1 MAARPPVPVWCY
13 RTTTASPLPLRTN
26 ARLREI
32 LLPKPA
38 DMHVHVHVH
47 VDEAVKD
54 AWDGEGVAGMLVKSD
69 DERRY
74 TLTVAYPANKP
85 DIGVAKDGF
94 QDFASKTVVEEAAWN
109 YMLKSRNVGAW
120 HEGGTDGSGEVVE
133 SYIYRGPDW
142 AIKSA
147 NGEEVTVTS
156 GDWLMG
162 IIWAE
167 DSFTAIK
174 EGRATGVSMQGKVKR
189 RTPSP
194 LDLANLRRN

>member
-1 MAARPPVPVWCY
+1 M
-13 RTTTASPLPLRTN
+13 
-26 ARLREI
+26 
-32 LLPKPA
+32 PKPA

-47 VDEAVKD
+47 MDEDTASKD
-54 AWDGEGVAGMLVKSD
+54 TWDGNGIAGVLIKTDG
-69 DERRY
+69 ERRY

-109 YMLKSRNVGAW
+109 YLLKSRNVGAW

-142 AIKSA
+142 TIKA
-147 NGEEVTVTS
+147 ADDTECVVKA

-162 IIWAE
+162 IIWSE
-167 DSFTAIK
+167 DTFPLIK
-174 EGRATGVSMQGKVKR
+174 EGKANGVSMQGRVKR

-194 LDLANLRRN
+194 LDLAGLRRN

>member
-1 MAARPPVPVWCY
+1 
-13 RTTTASPLPLRTN
+13 
-26 ARLREI
+26 
-32 LLPKPA
+32 
-38 DMHVHVHVH
+38 MHVHVHVH
-47 VDEAVKD
+47 VDETAEKE
-54 AWDGEGVAGMLVKSD
+54 WDGEGVAGVLVKSD

-94 QDFASKTVVEEAAWN
+94 QDFASKTVVEEAAWQ
-109 YMLKSRNVGAW
+109 YMLKSRAVGAW

-142 AIKSA
+142 AIKA
-147 NGEEVTVTS
+147 ADGTECVVKA

-167 DSFTAIK
+167 DTFPAIK
-174 EGRATGVSMQGKVKR
+174 KGKANGVSMQGKVKR